1 VSAASSDLALY
12 LDHDQVDTLA
22 IAQFAR
28 AASLLRDGK
37 LREAQSSF
45 QSVALN
51 APALADW
58 AHLLSADAAARLRDT
73 VQAREELAA
82 GSQWLA
88 QEWGWRVRVRGLEVA
103 ASRLEAA
110 KLVLAEAPR
119 LHRPG
124 SQADALRVGA
134 ELLLSAGDTAHAL
147 VTLRGALSGP
157 LPASTISGAAGLLAS
172 VARQPGDLLQSAI
185 VLGDAGEYSHAA
197 AILPRLVRSSQT
209 AGTARSRLRLIL
221 ARHYFETRKY
231 VTARQLATALAN
243 DRSEPADA
251 RAQARL
257 ILGRTLLRENKRSAA
272 ITQLELAAKGP
283 GAATVA
289 EAGYILGDL
298 AERVA
303 VARNHFEQA
312 ASLAPESSAGTEA
325 MMRLGAYA
333 FATNDFGAAMHWFER
348 GAQAHPQHRQR
359 ALYWVGR
366 VQLATGDTLA
376 PATFAR
382 VLTLDPVSYYGFQA
396 SPHARTKAIL
406 DDGPVSSDLAQRRAA
421 TAVSRLRALRA
432 AGLLDIE
439 SFEYARVRD
448 AFADERETL
457 YAVAEALHENG
468 YTQRAILLGRELRRT
483 APAWDARLLRIV
495 YPFPYR
501 DIILAAADKSG
512 VDGYFAAALIRQESA
527 FNPRARSSAG
537 ALGLMQLMPRTGRTI
552 ALETGTRITT
562 AQLYDPNV
570 NVRLGMHHLGTLLRQ
585 HNGRLAHVLS
595 AYNAG
600 EHRLAE
606 WLDFRESADDELL
619 TERIP
624 FAETRDYVRIV
635 QQNAHIYRLAYRNI
649 TATQ

>member
-1 VSAASSDLALY
+1 MY
-12 LDHDQVDTLA
+12 LDQNVVDTLA

-28 AASLLRDGK
+28 AANLLRDGK
-37 LREAQSSF
+37 LRDAQSSL
-45 QSVALN
+45 QSVALI

-58 AHLLSADAAARLRDT
+58 AHLLSADAAARLGDT
-73 VQAREELAA
+73 AKAREQLAT
-82 GSQWLA
+82 GSPWLA
-88 QEWGWRVRVRGLEVA
+88 REWGWRVRVRGLEAA

-110 KLVLAEAPR
+110 KLALAEAPQ
-119 LHRPG
+119 LHRPS

-134 ELLLSAGDTAHAL
+134 ELLLSGGDTAHAL
-147 VTLRGALSGP
+147 VTLRAALSGP
-157 LPASTISGAAGLLAS
+157 LPAATISGAAGLLAA
-172 VARQPGDLLQSAI
+172 VARHPADLLQSAI
-185 VLGDAGEYSHAA
+185 VLAEAGEYSRAA

-209 AGTARSRLRLIL
+209 AGPARSRLRLIL
-221 ARHYFETRKY
+221 ARHCFETRKY

-257 ILGRTLLRENKRSAA
+257 LLGRTLLRENKRSAA
-272 ITQLELAAKGP
+272 ISQLELAAKGP
-283 GAATVA
+283 GSATVA
-289 EAGYILGDL
+289 EAGFILGDL
-298 AERVA
+298 AERLA
-303 VARNHFEQA
+303 DARNHFEQA
-312 ASLAPESSAGTEA
+312 ASLAPDNSAGTEA
-325 MMRLGAYA
+325 MMRLGAHAY
-333 FATNDFGAAMHWFER
+333 ATNDLATALHWFER
-348 GAQAHPQHRQR
+348 GAQGHPQHRQR

-366 VQLATGDTLA
+366 VQLAAGDTLA
-376 PATFAR
+376 AATFAR

-396 SPHARTKAIL
+396 SPHTRTKAIL
-406 DDGPVSSDLAQRRAA
+406 EDGPVSSDVAERRAA

-448 AFADERETL
+448 AFAEQRDVL

-468 YTQRAILLGRELRRT
+468 YTQRAILLGRELRRN

-512 VDGYFAAALIRQESA
+512 VDGYLAAALIRQESA

-552 ALETGTRITT
+552 ALETGTKITT

-570 NVRLGMHHLGTLLRQ
+570 NVRLGVHHLGTLLRQ
-585 HNGRLAHVLS
+585 HTGRLAHVLS

-600 EHRLAE
+600 EHRLAQ
-606 WLDFRESADDELL
+606 WLDFPESADDELL

-635 QQNAHIYRLAYRNI
+635 QQNAHIYRLAYQNL